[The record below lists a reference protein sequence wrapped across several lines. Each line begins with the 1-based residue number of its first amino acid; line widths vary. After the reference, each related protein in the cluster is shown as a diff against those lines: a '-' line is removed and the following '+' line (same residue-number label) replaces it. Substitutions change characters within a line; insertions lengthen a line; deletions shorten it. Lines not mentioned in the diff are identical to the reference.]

1 LKIFPKRL
9 ALDISKV
16 YLYIMKAT
24 IENIGQIFS
33 IRLIENKWFRHYGGR
48 EITQKIHVVKVTLVG
63 LQDDHQR
70 YIVTL
75 NEPCIGFKSGHKI
88 AVCENDFGL

>member
-1 LKIFPKRL
+1 
-9 ALDISKV
+9 
-16 YLYIMKAT
+16 MKAT
-24 IENIGQIFS
+24 IENIGQIFN

-48 EITQKIHVVKVTLVG
+48 EVTQKIHIVKATLVA

-75 NEPCIGFKSGHKI
+75 NEPSIGFKIGHKI
-88 AVCENDFGL
+88 AVCEKDFAI